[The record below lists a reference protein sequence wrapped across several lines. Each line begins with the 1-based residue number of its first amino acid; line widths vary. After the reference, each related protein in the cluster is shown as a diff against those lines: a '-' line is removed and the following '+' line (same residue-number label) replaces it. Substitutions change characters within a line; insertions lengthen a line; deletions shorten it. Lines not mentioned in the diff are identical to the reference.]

1 MADDFDETDSPD
13 WSETKT
19 RPLDASAKLKLA
31 RGLLDTSQTDFAA
44 LLGIPVATLQNWEQR
59 RTEPDAVARTL
70 IDLIYD
76 DPKEMRARLL
86 RRNAA

>member
-1 MADDFDETDSPD
+1 MADDADNPD
-13 WSETKT
+13 WTEART
-19 RPLDASAKLKLA
+19 RPLDASAKLKLT
-31 RGLLDTSQTDFAA
+31 RGMLEMSQGDFAA

-76 DPKEMRARLL
+76 DPKEMRARMI

>member
-1 MADDFDETDSPD
+1 MVDDADSRD
-13 WSETKT
+13 WTEAKT
-19 RPLDASAKLKLA
+19 RALDAAAKLKFV
-31 RGLLDTSQTDFAA
+31 RGLLEMSQGDFAT

-76 DPKEMRARLL
+76 DPKEMRARML

>member
-1 MADDFDETDSPD
+1 MVDDTDSHD
-13 WSETKT
+13 WTKEKT
-19 RPLDASAKLKLA
+19 RPLDASAKLKLV
-31 RGLLDTSQTDFAA
+31 RGLLEMSQGDFAA

-70 IDLIYD
+70 IDLVYD
-76 DPKEMRARLL
+76 DPKEMRDRML

>member
-1 MADDFDETDSPD
+1 MVDDADSHD
-13 WSETKT
+13 WTEEKT
-19 RPLDASAKLKLA
+19 RALDASAKLKLT
-31 RGLLDTSQTDFAA
+31 RGLLEMSQGEFAA
-44 LLGIPVATLQNWEQR
+44 LLGIPVTTLQNWEQR

-76 DPKEMRARLL
+76 DPKEMRTRMM

>member
-1 MADDFDETDSPD
+1 MVDDADSHD
-13 WSETKT
+13 WTEEAT
-19 RPLDASAKLKLA
+19 RALDAAAKLKLV
-31 RGLLDTSQTDFAA
+31 RGLLEMSQGDFST

-76 DPKEMRARLL
+76 DPKEMRARML